1 MHLPILV
8 LTALVWEAQAIL
20 RSLDNVR
27 AAGQKR
33 WEARTGLRQVIV
45 SSGGVGIGN
54 ARSLVQTHKGIR
66 PSVIL
71 SVGCSGAL
79 VPELSAGQMLL
90 AKAVAMY
97 TGDDR
102 SELKTF
108 PSDPDLLAIANSV
121 ALDEGLNPTVG
132 SIFTSGSILST
143 CQEKEICQRQTS
155 CIAVEMESAV
165 HAEFAARAGVAFLAI
180 RPVLDTMV
188 MSIPRV
194 RGIIGP
200 KGELNMF
207 KALAHLAQHPQ
218 ELAPLMRLQR
228 CRRLV
233 STSITTICSALF
245 PALESMIVTD
255 IGTHNS

>member
-45 SSGGVGIGN
+45 SSGGVGIGS
-54 ARSLVQTHKGIR
+54 ARAV
-66 PSVIL
+66 V
-71 SVGCSGAL
+71 
-79 VPELSAGQMLL
+79 ELSAGQMLL